1 MSGELRPRLCVLEK
15 GSDGYGFHLHG
26 EKNKAGQFI
35 RLVEPDSP
43 AELSG
48 LRPGDK
54 LVFVNG
60 ESVEGESHQQ
70 VVSRIRTVTGSLELI
85 VVDSETAELLKKH
98 NLSCRKEFVT
108 DGVPRP
114 GEEPDSA
121 AQEDRRNGTA
131 TESSPVPTPV
141 PVPAPASAPTPV
153 SVPVSAPTPVPV
165 STPVPVL
172 IAAPAANGDMGL
184 DKLSLSSKDSKNELR
199 PRLCH
204 MKKGATGYG
213 FNLHSEKSKS
223 GQYIRAVDE
232 DSPAEKSGLRP
243 QDKVV
248 QVNGV
253 PVKGLQHSEV
263 VATIKAGGDELRLL
277 VVDPEADAFFSSC
290 QVVPTEEHL
299 TGPLPDPAASRDS
312 DEKVKEEE
320 VKEAKLASES
330 PTPSS
335 ASSTASIPAETSNS
349 PVLQEKSPV
358 AAEKSTSAD
367 AASSLDLS
375 MSLQQAKERARQKR
389 SNKKAPPMDWSKRSE
404 VFSNL

>member
-35 RLVEPDSP
+35 RLVEPDSA

-48 LRPGDK
+48 LRAGDK
-54 LVFVNG
+54 LAFVNG

-70 VVSRIRTVTGSLELI
+70 VVSRIRAVTGKLELI
-85 VVDSETAELLKKH
+85 VVDSETAEYLKKH
-98 NLSCRKEFVT
+98 NLTCKKEFVS

-114 GEEPDSA
+114 GDQPGGQPGDQPDTA
-121 AQEDRRNGTA
+121 AQESNGTA
-131 TESSPVPTPV
+131 TESSPAPGSTPSPAPSPSPTPV
-141 PVPAPASAPTPV
+141 P
-153 SVPVSAPTPVPV
+153 
-165 STPVPVL
+165 
-172 IAAPAANGDMGL
+172 AANGSMGL
-184 DKLSLSSKDSKNELR
+184 DTLSLSSKDSKNELR

-248 QVNGV
+248 QVNGI
-253 PVKGLQHSEV
+253 PVQGFQHSEV
-263 VATIKAGGDELRLL
+263 VAAIKAGGDELRML
-277 VVDPEADAFFSSC
+277 VVDPETEAFFSSC
-290 QVVPTEEHL
+290 RVLPTEEHL
-299 TGPLPDPAASRDS
+299 TGPLPEPYGSRDAD
-312 DEKVKEEE
+312 DEKVKEEA
-320 VKEAKLASES
+320 VQEAMPVSAS
-330 PTPSS
+330 PTPSN
-335 ASSTASIPAETSNS
+335 ASSTASIPAETANTPPS
-349 PVLQEKSPV
+349 QEKAV
-358 AAEKSTSAD
+358 EKSAN
-367 AASSLDLS
+367 AASSLDLNI
-375 MSLQQAKERARQKR
+375 SLQQAKERAHQKR
-389 SNKKAPPMDWSKRSE
+389 SNKRAPPMDWSKRSE